1 VTERPKT
8 ALRTLLLCHGV
19 LVAGLALSFPFLTLY
34 FHEKRGLP
42 MGLVG
47 LAVSGAVAAA
57 AVGQAFGGELSDV
70 WGCKR
75 VMATALVC
83 RAAFTAL
90 LAAAVAFS
98 WPISGIIG
106 LHVAG
111 ALSGNLYGP
120 AVRAW
125 IAHEHP
131 AGERARAY
139 SSLRVAQNAAW
150 AVGPAIGGFMA
161 GYSYAL
167 MFAATSA
174 LSLVCLGVLL
184 GLVPAAPAARSG
196 EGFAWSGTLLAAR
209 DPRFL
214 ELGIIS
220 LVIACSMA
228 QLVAPMSVHA
238 TAHGGLTETQVG
250 FLFAVNGALV
260 VLFQQ
265 AATRAVSRVALTRA
279 AAAGCLFYLAG
290 WSWVGFARGW
300 WPLAFGMAIVT
311 TGEIVVS
318 PSLEALAANLAPNR
332 LKGRYLGFQGLLQSL
347 GQALGPLLGGIGF
360 QHFTGRLVPAPWLA
374 AGALAGAAGWGFRRL
389 GRRINTAEEGL
400 VLQEA
405 AS

>member
-1 VTERPKT
+1 MTKPKT
-8 ALRTLLLCHGV
+8 ALNALLLCQGV
-19 LVAGLALSFPFLTLY
+19 MVAGLALSFPFLTLY

-57 AVGQAFGGELSDV
+57 AVGQALGGELSDV

-75 VMATALVC
+75 VMALALVC
-83 RAAFTAL
+83 RAVFTAL
-90 LAAAVAFS
+90 LAAAVAGA
-98 WPISGIIG
+98 WPVSVIVG
-106 LHVAG
+106 LHVVASF
-111 ALSGNLYGP
+111 AGNLYGP

-131 AGERARAY
+131 AGERVRAY
-139 SSLRVAQNAAW
+139 GALRVAQNAAW

-161 GYSYAL
+161 GWSYAL

-174 LSLVCLGVLL
+174 LSLVCLGLLL

-196 EGFAWSGTLLAAR
+196 EGFAWSGSLTAAR
-209 DPRFL
+209 DPRCL
-214 ELGIIS
+214 ELALLS
-220 LVIACSMA
+220 LLIATSMA

-238 TAHGGLTETQVG
+238 TAHGGLTETMVG

-265 AATRAVSRVALTRA
+265 AATRVVARVALTRA

-290 WSWVGFARGW
+290 WSWIGFARGW
-300 WPLAFGMAIVT
+300 WPLALGMTIVT
-311 TGEIVVS
+311 VGEIVVS
-318 PSLEALAANLAPNR
+318 PSLEALAANLAPAR
-332 LKGRYLGFQGLLQSL
+332 QKGRYLGFQGLLQSL
-347 GQALGPLLGGIGF
+347 GQALGPLLGGLGHE
-360 QHFTGRLVPAPWLA
+360 HFGGRLTPAPWLA
-374 AGALAGAAGWGFRRL
+374 AGALAGVAGWGFWRL
-389 GRRINTAEEGL
+389 GLRIDKAEEGL
-400 VLQEA
+400 VLQEV